1 MQKKRGEWSNHLG
14 FILAAAGSAVGLGN
28 IWKFP
33 GKLGA
38 NGGGLFLF
46 VYIAVV
52 AIIGLTIML
61 AELAIG
67 RATQKNAVGAFRK
80 LNKKW
85 TFAGVIGVITLFVIL
100 SYYSVV
106 GGWIMKYIAVYVGG
120 AHFSG
125 TATQYQDFFT
135 AFITNPIEPI
145 VWGTCFLGLCC
156 FVILK
161 GVSDGI
167 EKISKILMPALFILL
182 IGTAIRSVMLPG
194 AIEGITFMFH
204 IDFSDFNTDML
215 VAAVGQAFFSLSVGM
230 GILITYGS
238 YVGKK
243 ENLCKSAIWICILD
257 TLVAILAA
265 FAIIPAVFVTMGAE
279 GLGMGGGFAF
289 MALPNVFASIP
300 GGIVFGAVFFILLFL
315 AALTSAISILESIVA
330 FMSEEFHMGRGKAMA
345 ILGIPLLLLASGYSL
360 SQLDTRGITLPWFD
374 MQNGLQMLPMH
385 AVMEKF
391 TDNLMIPL
399 GALCFCLFVGRI
411 WGTKPAI
418 VEIESEGS
426 YPFRLHKLWAF
437 SIRIVS
443 PAAILLILYFTI
455 CKGMI
460 LS

>member
-1 MQKKRGEWSNHLG
+1 MNKKRGEWSNHLG

-33 GKLGA
+33 GKIGA
-38 NGGGLFLF
+38 NGGGLFLLI
-46 VYIAVV
+46 YIIVV

-67 RATQKNAVGAFRK
+67 RSTQKNAVGAFHQ

-85 TFAGVIGVITLFVIL
+85 TFAGVIGIITLFVIL
-100 SYYSVV
+100 SYYSIV
-106 GGWIMKYIAVYVGG
+106 GGWIMKYIGVYLGG

-125 TATQYQDFFT
+125 TATQYQDFFLN
-135 AFITNPIEPI
+135 FITKPIEP
-145 VWGTCFLGLCC
+145 VLWGLLFLGLCI
-156 FVILK
+156 FIIIK

-182 IGTAIRSVMLPG
+182 IGTAIRSMTLPG
-194 AIEGITFMFH
+194 AMEGIQFMLH
-204 IDFSDFNTDML
+204 IDFSTFNTDML

-238 YVGKK
+238 YVGKQ
-243 ENLCKSAIWICILD
+243 ENLFQSAVWICILD
-257 TLVAILAA
+257 TIVAILAA
-265 FAIIPAVFVTMGAE
+265 FAIIPAVFVTMGAD

-300 GGIVFGAVFFILLFL
+300 GGIIFGAVFFILLFL
-315 AALTSAISILESIVA
+315 AALTSAISILESIIA
-330 FMSEEFHMGRGKAMA
+330 FMSEEFHITRKKAVA
-345 ILGIPLLLLASGYSL
+345 WLFVPLTLLSVGYSL
-360 SQLDTRGITLPWFD
+360 SQLETRGINLPWFD
-374 MQNGLQMLPMH
+374 MRNGLQMLPMN

-399 GALCFCLFVGRI
+399 GALCFCIFVGWV
-411 WGTKPAI
+411 WGVKPAI
-418 VEIESEGS
+418 YEIENEGALRFPLRKIWS
-426 YPFRLHKLWAF
+426 F
-437 SIRIVS
+437 SIRYLAPI
-443 PAAILLILYFTI
+443 AILAILYFTI
-455 CKGMI
+455 FKGVI

>member
-1 MQKKRGEWSNHLG
+1 MQKNRGEWSNHLG

-38 NGGGLFLF
+38 NGGGLFLLI
-46 VYIAVV
+46 YIVVV
-52 AIIGLTIML
+52 AVIGLSIML

-85 TFAGVIGVITLFVIL
+85 MFAVVIGMITLFVIL
-100 SYYSVV
+100 SYYSIV
-106 GGWIMKYIAVYVGG
+106 GGWIMKYIAVYFGG

-125 TATQYQDFFT
+125 AATQYQDFFT
-135 AFITNPIEPI
+135 GFITDPIEPI
-145 VWGTCFLGLCC
+145 LWGLLFLGLCI
-156 FVILK
+156 FIILK
-161 GVSDGI
+161 GVAEGI
-167 EKISKILMPALFILL
+167 EKISKVLMPALFLLL
-182 IGTAIRSVMLPG
+182 IATAIRSVTLPG
-194 AIEGITFMFH
+194 AMEGVRFMLH
-204 IDFSDFNTDML
+204 IDFSAFHTDML

-243 ENLCKSAIWICILD
+243 ENLMKSAVWICVLD

-300 GGIVFGAVFFILLFL
+300 GGVIFGAVFFILLFL
-315 AALTSAISILESIVA
+315 AALTSAISILESIIA
-330 FMSEEFHMGRGKAMA
+330 CMSEEFHITRRKAVVWLFLPLM
-345 ILGIPLLLLASGYSL
+345 ILAAGYSL
-360 SQLDTRGITLPWFD
+360 SQLESRGLNLPWFD
-374 MQNGLQMLPMH
+374 MRNGLQLLSMN

-399 GALCFCLFVGRI
+399 GALCFCIFTGWV
-411 WGTKPAI
+411 WGVHEATD
-418 VEIESEGS
+418 EFENEGTLR
-426 YPFRLHKLWAF
+426 FRWKKLWSLA
-437 SIRIVS
+437 IRYLA
-443 PAAILLILYFTI
+443 PAAILIILYFTI
-455 CKGMI
+455 CEGMI